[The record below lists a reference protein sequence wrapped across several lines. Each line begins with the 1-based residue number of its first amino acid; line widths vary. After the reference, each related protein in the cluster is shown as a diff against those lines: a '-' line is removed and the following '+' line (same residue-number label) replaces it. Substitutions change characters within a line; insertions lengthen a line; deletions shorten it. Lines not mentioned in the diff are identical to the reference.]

1 MNNLYFK
8 YYEEATSSRFKEESE
23 YSKYIVNK
31 TAFISVFT
39 KYLKDDYL
47 KYDVH
52 TSPTLDV
59 PLSFLDYK
67 TIMFD
72 NVEELFEDFVN
83 GFKKHFENLPL
94 QIFVILTNINKR
106 PVILFSIND
115 TDYSFYYSFENDSVN
130 NIKATKIPKFI
141 TEGAV
146 YLKRYETVA
155 EAFKDP
161 SIINYI
167 DVLNEI

>member
-8 YYEEATSSRFKEESE
+8 YYDKRISPRYKEESE
-23 YSKYIVNK
+23 CNKYIVNK

-72 NVEELFEDFVN
+72 NVEELFKDFVN

-94 QIFVILTNINKR
+94 QIFVVLTNIIKR
-106 PVILFSIND
+106 PVILFAIND
-115 TDYSFYYSFENDSVN
+115 TDYSFYYSFDDDSVN

-141 TEGAV
+141 TEGVV

>member
-67 TIMFD
+67 LLTIRLLHD
-72 NVEELFEDFVN
+72 
-83 GFKKHFENLPL
+83 
-94 QIFVILTNINKR
+94 
-106 PVILFSIND
+106 
-115 TDYSFYYSFENDSVN
+115 
-130 NIKATKIPKFI
+130 
-141 TEGAV
+141 
-146 YLKRYETVA
+146 
-155 EAFKDP
+155 
-161 SIINYI
+161 
-167 DVLNEI
+167 

>member
-1 MNNLYFK
+1 MRSLYFK
-8 YYEEATSSRFKEESE
+8 YYEEATSKRYKEQSE

-59 PLSFLDYK
+59 PFSFMNYQ
-67 TIMFD
+67 TIKFD
-72 NVEELFEDFVN
+72 SAEELFEDFIN
-83 GFKKHFENLPL
+83 GFKKHFESLPL
-94 QIFVILTNINKR
+94 QIFVILKDIYKK
-106 PVILFSIND
+106 PVILFAVND
-115 TDYSFYYSFENDSVN
+115 TEYSFYYSFEDDSVN
-130 NIKATKIPKFI
+130 NIIATKIPQFI
-141 TEGAV
+141 TEDIA
-146 YLKRYETVA
+146 YMKRYETVA

-167 DVLNEI
+167 DILNEI